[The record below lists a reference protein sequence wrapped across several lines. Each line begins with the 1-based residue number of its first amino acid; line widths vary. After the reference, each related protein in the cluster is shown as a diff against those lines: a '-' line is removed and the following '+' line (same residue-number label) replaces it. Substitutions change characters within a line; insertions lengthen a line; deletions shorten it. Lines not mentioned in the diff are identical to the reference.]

1 MKQTAYIML
10 AVLAFTAV
18 LAACSSGSKEET
30 ASAATAEQAAST
42 IDPAKPMALMMR
54 SLYAQSAE
62 MRNWV
67 EEGKPLD
74 STYFRFLEFHKL
86 EPTDSTVLN
95 AVFYEHNENFRQAFE
110 ALLAAGGD
118 EGKFNAL
125 LTECVSCHE
134 DFCPGPIKRIKKLAF
149 PSAQKS

>member
-1 MKQTAYIML
+1 MKSTTYTYLLLLTFA
-10 AVLAFTAV
+10 AVMIACNAETKQEAEV
-18 LAACSSGSKEET
+18 VQPAA
-30 ASAATAEQAAST
+30 T

-62 MRNWV
+62 MRSWV
-67 EEGKPLD
+67 EAGKPLD

-95 AVFYEHNENFRQAFE
+95 DVFYEHNQDFRQAFE
-110 ALLAAGGD
+110 ELLAAGGD

-125 LTECVSCHE
+125 LTECISCHE

-149 PSAQKS
+149 PTAQNS